1 MADIFISY
9 SSHDRPSALAL
20 VTKLRDA
27 GYDVWIDQHQLN
39 AATRWSKEIV
49 HAINN
54 CKIFAVLLSPS
65 SLKSENVRKE
75 LSLAGERHKQLLPIF
90 IEKVALPD
98 EFAYHLTGLQRV
110 FIENTDAIVAAVA
123 VMQSGSKRGDRI
135 PNQPRTDT
143 QSDTGGVRLAVL
155 PFDDLSPAKD
165 NEWFADGMVDELINT
180 LGALDTMK
188 VPSRTDVMYYKKHH
202 PKAQEI
208 ANDLNVRY
216 LVGGSVRKAG
226 EKIRITASLTD
237 TQANQQLWTSSYD
250 GTFDDVFVFQETVAK
265 QIADA
270 LNLKLSPQEVKT
282 IADQPTHNPE
292 AYELYLRGL
301 EAHRQLT
308 RAGYEQALALYE
320 QAISIDPKF
329 DVAYLMSASACA
341 IFYRECSRELKWLK
355 RAEDNL
361 QKAKNITGET
371 AKTLWIQGE
380 IEWLEEDIVA
390 AEATLRKSI
399 ELDPHNELPYSYLG
413 NIYSASN
420 NYKDALTQFEKAL
433 AIHEQSST
441 HFNVLVCLGELDE
454 PTRLVEQAEIAI
466 LFFEKELKKDPSSI
480 QLRMMLAYAYHWSGN
495 SEMAHN
501 ELQILEK
508 REDLGGMLMFNLG
521 GLYNLLGKPDENIMM
536 IERAVENGFREIE
549 SIRNCT
555 FENDKHSA
563 KLKAIIIHLEQ
574 IIENERLDD

>member
-265 QIADA
+265 QISTA
-270 LNLKLSPQEVKT
+270 LKLKLTPEGKKK
-282 IADQPTHNPE
+282 IAEKPTENAE

-301 EAHRQLT
+301 EAHRLST
-308 RAGYEQALALYE
+308 RAGYEQALELYE
-320 QAISIDPKF
+320 QAVTLDPAF
-329 DVAYLMSASACA
+329 VAAYLVIASVAVAY
-341 IFYRECSRELKWLK
+341 YRECSRDHQWLK
-355 RAEDNL
+355 RAEV
-361 QKAKNITGET
+361 AVSMAERISGET
-371 AKTLWIQGE
+371 SKTLWIRGE
-380 IEWLEEDIVA
+380 IAWQCEKFDE
-390 AEATLRKSI
+390 AEAILKKAIT
-399 ELDPHNELPYSYLG
+399 LDPRYEPSYNILG
-413 NIYSASN
+413 NIYFQLGRYEEAATIFEQSV
-420 NYKDALTQFEKAL
+420 ALHETAATYFNLLVSISELDDKERLSLVATKALPIFEKEVLQNPHSSHLKMMLAHIYFWADHSEKAL
-433 AIHEQSST
+433 SEVDQLIARSDLDGFVL
-441 HFNVLVCLGELDE
+441 FN
-454 PTRLVEQAEIAI
+454 I
-466 LFFEKELKKDPSSI
+466 
-480 QLRMMLAYAYHWSGN
+480 
-495 SEMAHN
+495 
-501 ELQILEK
+501 
-508 REDLGGMLMFNLG
+508 G
-521 GLYNLLGKPDENIMM
+521 GLYGLMGNHAMNITL
-536 IERAVENGFREIE
+536 IKRAVENGFRGIE
-549 SIRNCT
+549 VLRN
-555 FENDKHSA
+555 FKLQDPEHNDE
-563 KLKAIIIHLEQ
+563 LEHILRMVEEKIKEEQ
-574 IIENERLDD
+574 KI